1 MCTAASFKNGKTY
14 FGRNLDYEFSYGEK
28 ITITPR
34 NYIFDF
40 RHIGVLKSHY
50 AIIGMAHVDN
60 DYPMYY
66 DAVNEKGL
74 AMAGLNF
81 VGNAKYFDVKENA
94 INVAQ
99 FEFISYILANYES
112 IEQVKEC
119 LKSLNLV
126 KTQYNEHYPA
136 SQLHWIIKDSE
147 NCIVVESTST
157 GLHVYDNKT
166 GCLTN
171 NPPFNYQL
179 NNLKNYSFLNNEEG
193 KKTFSFDD
201 SFYSR
206 GMSSIGLPGDLSS
219 PGRFVRVVYTSYFS
233 TSNRDENS
241 CVNQLFYILQ
251 SVWQSKGLCRIN
263 GSYEITLYSSCMNL
277 EDGIYYYKTY
287 ENSSINAV
295 NLKNVDLN
303 TDKLITYELKKESI
317 NFQN

>member
-34 NYIFDF
+34 NYVFNF

-50 AIIGMAHVDN
+50 AIIGMAHIDN

-81 VGNAKYFDVKENA
+81 VGNAKYFDVKESA

-99 FEFISYILANYES
+99 FEFISYILANYEN
-112 IEQVKEC
+112 IEQVKKC
-119 LKSLNLV
+119 LKGLNLV
-126 KTQYNEHYPA
+126 KTQYNEFYTA

-179 NNLKNYSFLNNEEG
+179 NNLKNYSFLNNEES
-193 KKTFSFDD
+193 KKTFSFDET
-201 SFYSR
+201 FYSR

-219 PGRFVRVVYTSYFS
+219 QGRFVRAVYTSYFS
-233 TSNRDENS
+233 VSNSDENS

-251 SVWQSKGLCRIN
+251 SVWQSKGLCKIN
-263 GSYEITLYSSCMNL
+263 DSYEITIYSSCMNL

-295 NLKNVDLN
+295 SLKNVDLN
-303 TDKLITYELKKESI
+303 YDKLITYELKRESI
-317 NFQN
+317 KFQN